1 MELKRKAGRYWH
13 SGLILPTS
21 SDWRWLFVL
30 GNLVTP
36 PQGRKL
42 SPDFVHW
49 RLCTHQRQQISNC
62 KKTSGQCKHP
72 SALRVKQEYQDAFQK
87 LDKKSTF
94 GKCTLLSRD
103 QKEFQRV
110 LTVCLPG
117 LGAAGVR
124 CEAVRQWG
132 LPVPGQQSPPGLHH
146 YHPLGPRWGCLDWQ
160 NINFSFWSF

>member
-103 QKEFQRV
+103 EMSACFNS
-110 LTVCLPG
+110 LPARTG
-117 LGAAGVR
+117 
-124 CEAVRQWG
+124 
-132 LPVPGQQSPPGLHH
+132 S
-146 YHPLGPRWGCLDWQ
+146 WGCPVWGSTTVGTTSARPTVTPRPPSLPP
-160 NINFSFWSF
+160 SRS